1 MAIPPFVRL
10 EGFAYPPD
18 GGLTAYRFLGSTFKH
33 TIPERRTGDKPVFA
47 LAVPRQAGAAGKP
60 SFHFGSH
67 AFPAACLL
75 APEEPD
81 AQARFTQ

>member
-33 TIPERRTGDKPVFA
+33 TIPERRTGDKPVFS
-47 LAVPRQAGAAGKP
+47 LTLPRPAGAA
-60 SFHFGSH
+60 
-67 AFPAACLL
+67 
-75 APEEPD
+75 
-81 AQARFTQ
+81 